1 MKKRKLNK
9 ELGLFD
15 VYAISTGAMFS
26 SGFFLLPGI
35 AAAETGA
42 SVYLAYLA
50 SGLLMIP
57 SMLSVAELS
66 TAMPK
71 AGGTYYF
78 LDRSLGPMIGTV
90 GGLGSW
96 FALIFKSAF
105 ALIGMGAYLSLYV
118 NVPITQLALILTV
131 IFGVLNIY
139 GAKETTLL
147 QRILV
152 ATLLGI
158 MTVFIIQ
165 GLSVVW
171 GSEATSTYSEYSDF
185 FRNGIHGFTYTI
197 GLVIVSYAGLTKVT
211 SVAEEVQ
218 NPDRNIPLS
227 MILSLF
233 TAAIIYVLG
242 VYIMLNVLNPEE
254 FYASLTPVADA
265 GKKFLSWL
273 PGSWGVTAVV
283 VAAVAAFASTG
294 NAGIMSA
301 SRYPFAM
308 SRDELIS
315 PRFSKLGKTG
325 TPSFAIT
332 VTIILMAVVL
342 LVFDVE
348 AVAKLASAFQLIL
361 FGLMSLAVVVMRE
374 SKIDAY
380 SPGFRS
386 PLYPWVQIA
395 GMLIPVWLIAE
406 MGLMPVSLTGI
417 MIVLCIVWYFYYA
430 GEKIERQGAI
440 FHVHERL
447 GRKRYEALE
456 YELMSILNE
465 KNGEDK
471 LAYEQVVARSVIRD
485 ISESKKLLDECT
497 DITAEIFSGRTNK
510 GTDEIKHELQ
520 KQYKTNTY
528 NIGKGVVICQIG
540 YEAITTAEMVGF
552 RINKSGDKLS
562 SEIDEEKHTLIF
574 LITPVEAYGLDMRLV
589 GHLAEIV
596 NQPSF
601 LQRWYEAKSEKQL
614 REVLISDE
622 HFIHL
627 FISENEFLNRQKGKK
642 IGDVNLPGDCLVAII
657 YRDEDLIIPHGD
669 TVLEAEDELTII
681 GNPDAIRELKA

>member
-1 MKKRKLNK
+1 MKKKKLNK
-9 ELGLFD
+9 DLGLFD

-152 ATLLGI
+152 TTLLGI

-171 GSEATSTYSEYSDF
+171 GSEATNTYREYSDF
-185 FRNGIHGFTYTI
+185 FRNGFHGFSYTI

-227 MILSLF
+227 MILSLL
-233 TAAIIYVLG
+233 TAVIIYILG

-273 PGSWGVTAVV
+273 PGSWGVTAIV

-315 PRFSKLGKTG
+315 PRFSKLSKKG

-332 VTIILMAVVL
+332 VTIIMMAVVL
-342 LVFDVE
+342 LVFNVE
-348 AVAKLASAFQLIL
+348 AVAKMASAFQLLL
-361 FGLMSLAVVVMRE
+361 FGIMSLSVVVMRE

-386 PLYPWVQIA
+386 PMYPWVQIA
-395 GMLIPVWLIAE
+395 GMIIPVWLIAE

-417 MIVLCIVWYFYYA
+417 IIVLCLAWYFYYA
-430 GEKIERQGAI
+430 GDKIERQGAI

-456 YELMSILNE
+456 YELMSIRNK
-465 KNGEDK
+465 KNGEEN
-471 LAYEQVVARSVIRD
+471 LAYEQVVARSVIMD
-485 ISESKKLLDECT
+485 ISESDKLLDECT
-497 DITAEIFSGRTNK
+497 DTAAEIFSGRIKKEK
-510 GTDEIKHELQ
+510 GEIKHRLQ
-520 KQYKTNTY
+520 KQYKTNTH
-528 NIGKGVVICQIG
+528 NLGKGVFICQIG
-540 YEAITTAEMVGF
+540 YEAITTAEIVGF
-552 RINKSGDKLS
+552 RINKPAGKLS
-562 SEIDEEKHTLIF
+562 SEINKDKHALIF
-574 LITPVEAYGLDMRLV
+574 LITPVEAYGLNMRLV

-596 NQPSF
+596 NQPNF
-601 LQRWYEAKSEKQL
+601 LQLWYEAKSEKQL
-614 REVLISDE
+614 KEVLISDE

-627 FISENEFLNRQKGKK
+627 FVSENKFLNRQKEKK
-642 IGDVNLPGDCLVAII
+642 IGSISLPGDCLVAII
-657 YRDEDLIIPHGD
+657 YRGDDLIIPHGD
-669 TVLEAEDELTII
+669 TVLEADDELTII